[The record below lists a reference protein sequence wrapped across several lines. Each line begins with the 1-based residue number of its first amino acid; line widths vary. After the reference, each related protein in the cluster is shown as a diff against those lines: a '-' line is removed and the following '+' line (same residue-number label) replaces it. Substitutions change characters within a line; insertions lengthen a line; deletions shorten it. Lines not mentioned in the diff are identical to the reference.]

1 MKACRFVLWIGIALV
16 GGWVMNPVQAQE
28 ANPLAGLHV
37 PVADDPVARALAL
50 KLKSMVVDKIDYSGL
65 DIAGV
70 LQTLAAKSK
79 ELDPD
84 KKGINFILVDP
95 TVHRAVTLKLEDV
108 PMDAVLDLIGQQ
120 TGLRFSIE
128 AYAVTC
134 RP

>member
-1 MKACRFVLWIGIALV
+1 
-16 GGWVMNPVQAQE
+16 
-28 ANPLAGLHV
+28 
-37 PVADDPVARALAL
+37 
-50 KLKSMVVDKIDYSGL
+50 MVVDKINYDGL

-70 LQTLAAKSK
+70 LQSLAAKSK
-79 ELDPD
+79 ELDPE

-95 TVHRAVTLKLEDV
+95 TVHRAVTIKLEDV